1 MDNQHWYVFYVRMH
15 HEKDNQHWYVFYVRM
30 HHEKK
35 TAEKLANLGVTY
47 YLPVQEVTRQWSDRK
62 KKLKIV
68 VIPMM
73 IFVKA
78 DEVKRVELL
87 RDIPAITG
95 SLIDRTTGRPAII
108 RDDEM
113 KRFMFMLD
121 YSEEAVHF
129 IGEPLQPGTN
139 IEVVK
144 GPLSGLRGELLELNG
159 KSHVVIRISQLGCAS
174 IEVCQKRA
182 ISPINNLKKTE
193 RTTLLFMPLKPSF
206 RTYLNH
212 YPAWSGA

>member
-1 MDNQHWYVFYVRMH
+1 M
-15 HEKDNQHWYVFYVRM
+15 DNQHWYVFYVRM

-47 YLPVQEVTRQWSDRK
+47 YLTVQEVTRQWSDRK

-174 IEVCQKRA
+174 IEMPVGYVKKEQ
-182 ISPINNLKKTE
+182 SPQ
-193 RTTLLFMPLKPSF
+193 
-206 RTYLNH
+206 
-212 YPAWSGA
+212 

>member
-1 MDNQHWYVFYVRMH
+1 M
-15 HEKDNQHWYVFYVRM
+15 
-30 HHEKK
+30 
-35 TAEKLANLGVTY
+35 KLANLGVTY

-139 IEVVK
+139 I
-144 GPLSGLRGELLELNG
+144 
-159 KSHVVIRISQLGCAS
+159 
-174 IEVCQKRA
+174 
-182 ISPINNLKKTE
+182 
-193 RTTLLFMPLKPSF
+193 
-206 RTYLNH
+206 
-212 YPAWSGA
+212 